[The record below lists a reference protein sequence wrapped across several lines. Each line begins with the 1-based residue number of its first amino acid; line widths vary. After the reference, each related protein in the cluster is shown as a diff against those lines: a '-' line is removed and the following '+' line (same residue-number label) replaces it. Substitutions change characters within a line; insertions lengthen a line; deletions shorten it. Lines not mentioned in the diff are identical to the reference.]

1 MFCALALASLLTASA
16 AASTTTPPT
25 AAPVATPAVVRE
37 HSVVGSLV
45 IDVVATSRD
54 ATATRA
60 AIAAAFVEVAR
71 VAAVFSPTGALQ
83 AVAAGSGAAV
93 SVEPEVFAVLVEA
106 QRVAKLSRG
115 AYDPTAAGWSSAW
128 SFDAAVD
135 ERALPGA
142 DVLAARK
149 PLVGVELLTLDV
161 TRRTAKLKTAGAV
174 LDLADVAVGYALDR
188 ARGVLLE
195 AGVDGFLLS
204 INGNV
209 VGHGSKN
216 GAPWL
221 VGVQDPRGTG
231 PFLSMPLKE
240 RELGAAIITVSDNDG
255 VFFIDDVRQH
265 RLLDPRTGL
274 PARKARSVTIVGNDA
289 LTAACLARAVF
300 VLGAKDG
307 LALVERLKA
316 NAIVVGADNSVSL
329 SKSLTKLLA
338 NHTIQQRA
346 PTDAP

>member
-1 MFCALALASLLTASA
+1 MFCALALASLLTAST

-25 AAPVATPAVVRE
+25 AATATAPTVVRE

-45 IDVVATSRD
+45 VDVAATSRD
-54 ATATRA
+54 ATATHA
-60 AIAAAFVEVAR
+60 AITAAFDEVAR
-71 VAAVFSPTGALQ
+71 TAAVFSPTGPLQ
-83 AVAAGSGAAV
+83 AVAAGNGAAV

-106 QRVAKLSRG
+106 QRVAKLSKG
-115 AYDPTAAGWSSAW
+115 AYDPTTAGWYAAW
-128 SFDAAVD
+128 KFDAAVD
-135 ERALPGA
+135 ERVLPGA

-161 TRRTAKLKTAGAV
+161 TRRTAKLKAAGAV

-209 VGHGSKN
+209 VGHGTKN

-274 PARKARSVTIVGNDA
+274 PARKARSVTIVSNDA

-300 VLGAKDG
+300 VLGPKDG
-307 LALVERLKA
+307 LPLVERLKA
-316 NAIVVGADNSVSL
+316 NAIVVGTDNSVSL
-329 SKSLTKLLA
+329 SKGLTKLLA
-338 NHTIQQRA
+338 NHTIQQRT

>member
-1 MFCALALASLLTASA
+1 MLCALALVSLLTASTAASANTPAAPA
-16 AASTTTPPT
+16 AATVPG
-25 AAPVATPAVVRE
+25 VVRE
-37 HSVVGSLV
+37 QRAIGTLVVD
-45 IDVVATSRD
+45 IVATSRD

-60 AIAAAFVEVAR
+60 AITAAFDEVSR
-71 VAAVFSPTGALQ
+71 VSAVFSPTGPLQ
-83 AVAAGSGAAV
+83 AIAAGNGAAV

-106 QRVAKLSRG
+106 QRVAKLSKG
-115 AYDPTAAGWSSAW
+115 AYDPTTAGWYAAW
-128 SFDAAVD
+128 NFDAPVD
-135 ERALPGA
+135 DRTLPGA

-149 PLVGVELLTLDV
+149 PLVGIEQLSLDV

-195 AGVDGFLLS
+195 AGVEGFLLS

-209 VGHGSKN
+209 VGHGTKN

-274 PARKARSVTIVGNDA
+274 PARKTRSVTIISNDA
-289 LTAACLARAVF
+289 LTGSCLARAVF
-300 VLGAKDG
+300 VLGPKDG
-307 LALVERLKA
+307 LALIERLKA
-316 NAIVVGADNSVSL
+316 NGIVVGVDNSVSL
-329 SKSLTKLLA
+329 SKGLTKLLA
-338 NHTIQQRA
+338 NHTIQQRT

>member
-1 MFCALALASLLTASA
+1 
-16 AASTTTPPT
+16 
-25 AAPVATPAVVRE
+25 VIRE
-37 HSVVGSLV
+37 HTTIGSLV
-45 IDVVATSRD
+45 VDVAASSRD
-54 ATATRA
+54 AGATQA
-60 AIAAAFVEVAR
+60 AIAAAFDEVSR
-71 VAAVFSPTGALQ
+71 VAAAFSPTGAVQ
-83 AVAAGSGAAV
+83 AIAAGNGAAV

-106 QRVAKLSRG
+106 LRVAKLSKG
-115 AYDPTAAGWSSAW
+115 AYDPTTAGWYAAW
-128 SFDAAVD
+128 NFDAAVD
-135 ERALPGA
+135 DRTLPGA

-149 PLVGVELLTLDV
+149 PLVGIEQLSLDV

-209 VGHGSKN
+209 VGHGTKN

-274 PARKARSVTIVGNDA
+274 PARKARSVTIVSNDA
-289 LTAACLARAVF
+289 LTASCLARAVF

-316 NAIVVGADNSVSL
+316 NAVVVGVDNSVSL
-329 SKSLTKLLA
+329 SKGLTKLLA
-338 NHTIQQRA
+338 NHTIQQRT